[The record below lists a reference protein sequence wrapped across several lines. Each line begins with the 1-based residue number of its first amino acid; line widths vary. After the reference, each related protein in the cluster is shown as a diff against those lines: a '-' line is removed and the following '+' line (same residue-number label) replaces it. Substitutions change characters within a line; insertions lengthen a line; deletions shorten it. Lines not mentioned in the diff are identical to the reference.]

1 VNPQTKFYELR
12 NRLPGK
18 VVKFI
23 FFANYFIGILA
34 MGLSLESV
42 VQLQLPLN
50 SGVYYM
56 LLFCGTVVYYTYAYT
71 ATGSYTVSDNPRTQ
85 WYRDHRVF
93 IRRSQIVLTCI
104 CLVSGISIAVKHYK
118 NILNLPLPYWFI
130 MIMIALSVLLYYGL
144 LPQSSVK
151 LNLRNTGWIKA
162 FVIGFVW
169 ACCVNLLPLVMLKI
183 ERGHFMAEPLL
194 VVWLFVKNWMFCTVN
209 AIMFDM
215 KDYADDANRQ
225 LKTFAVRIGLRKTIF
240 YVLIPLLAIG
250 VISFT
255 VFAWLRNFG
264 VITFLINLIPF
275 ICLLIV
281 AYSLQRQK
289 SILFYLIVIDGLLLL
304 KALCGIMGMHFLLS
318 R

>member
-1 VNPQTKFYELR
+1 MWRKII
-12 NRLPGK
+12 
-18 VVKFI
+18 KFI
-23 FFANYFIGILA
+23 FFANYFVGILA
-34 MGLSLESV
+34 IGLSLESV
-42 VQLQLPLN
+42 VQLQLPFN
-50 SGVYYM
+50 SGVYYA
-56 LLFCGTVVYYTYAYT
+56 LLFCGTVFYYTYAYT
-71 ATGSYTVSDNPRTQ
+71 GTGSYTTSDNPRTQ

-93 IRRSQIVLTCI
+93 IRISQIVLTSVC
-104 CLVSGISIAVKHYK
+104 VSSGIYIAAKHYE

-130 MIMIALSVLLYYGL
+130 VVIVALSVLLYYRL
-144 LPQSSVK
+144 LPQSSLK

-183 ERGHFMAEPLL
+183 ERGHFIAEPFLA
-194 VVWLFVKNWMFCTVN
+194 VWLFVKNWMFCTVN

-215 KDYADDANRQ
+215 KDYADDANKQ

-240 YVLIPLLAIG
+240 YVLIPLLTIG

-264 VITFLINLIPF
+264 MITFLINLVPF

-281 AYSLQRQK
+281 AYSLQWRK
-289 SILFYLIVIDGLLLL
+289 SILFYLIVIDGLLLV
-304 KALCGIMGMHFLLS
+304 KALCGIVGMHFLLI